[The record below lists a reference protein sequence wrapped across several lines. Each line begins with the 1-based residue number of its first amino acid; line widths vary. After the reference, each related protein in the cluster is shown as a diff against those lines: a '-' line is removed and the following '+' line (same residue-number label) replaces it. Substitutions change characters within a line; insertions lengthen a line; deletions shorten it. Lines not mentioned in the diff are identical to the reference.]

1 MTDKEFDFRME
12 LILKGDTDGLR
23 AVYEDYGKYIYKTF
37 VNIVRSP
44 QDAED
49 LTSDFF
55 LRLWQKAEYYRMGNG
70 HKRSLV
76 TIAHNMAADFL
87 KKRNRTVF
95 ALDEEE
101 NGLKESIPDKKRTDE
116 TAESVMSFGE
126 AMDLLSEPEREIVNL
141 HIGLELTF
149 REISE
154 IMHKPLG
161 SVTWKYSRAIHK
173 LRKFVKEGAAL

>member
-70 HKRSLV
+70 HKRWLV

-87 KKRNRTVF
+87 KK
-95 ALDEEE
+95 EKQ
-101 NGLKESIPDKKRTDE
+101 NGFCAGRRGKRT
-116 TAESVMSFGE
+116 
-126 AMDLLSEPEREIVNL
+126 ER
-141 HIGLELTF
+141 
-149 REISE
+149 
-154 IMHKPLG
+154 
-161 SVTWKYSRAIHK
+161 KYT
-173 LRKFVKEGAAL
+173 G